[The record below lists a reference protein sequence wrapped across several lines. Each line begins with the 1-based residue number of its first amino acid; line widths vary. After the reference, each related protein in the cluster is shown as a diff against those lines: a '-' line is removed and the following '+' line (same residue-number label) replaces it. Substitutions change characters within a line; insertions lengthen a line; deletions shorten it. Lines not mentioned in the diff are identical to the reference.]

1 MSIALLFKSCR
12 FIVVAPIG
20 LLGVSKRPSPQLMQ
34 SIEAETITILMEDIA
49 FPLVDIVAEAFTR
62 VFSRDNEIES
72 DLVQWLSEQLQ
83 SIGGFDDAVREIVGM
98 LEGGEDTIKMEED
111 EVEMILPPYSLDW
124 KRALVTS

>member
-1 MSIALLFKSCR
+1 MD
-12 FIVVAPIG
+12 
-20 LLGVSKRPSPQLMQ
+20 
-34 SIEAETITILMEDIA
+34 DIA
-49 FPLVDIVAEAFTR
+49 FSLVDIVAEAFTR

-72 DLVQWLSEQLQ
+72 DLVQCLSEQLQ

-124 KRALVTS
+124 KRALVTHRSRKQLTLAMTFA